1 MNYYDAGV
9 VEGFGEKRFGYLKVE
24 HSDKTL
30 FVSLNRPEKKNAM
43 NPGMM
48 NELAYALAYAH
59 YNPDVWA
66 VALCAEGDVFCAGAD
81 LKAFAGAGADGV
93 VSDIPDPGKE
103 ILLGELFLT
112 VHKPCIA
119 RVHGPVYAGGFLL
132 ICGCHYVVAAEGVS
146 FSLPEVKRGLFPMQV
161 MASLL
166 QVLPPRKAL
175 DLCLRGKA
183 LSAAEAYE
191 IGLATHVCPTE
202 KLDETVQGLLDE
214 LRESSPNAVRL
225 GLSAFDGLRSVPAA
239 DAHAYLKSMLAQ
251 TIASEDFKE
260 GLAAFTE
267 KRKPVWKGK

>member
-9 VEGFGEKRFGYLKVE
+9 LNGFSQKRFGYLKLV

-30 FVSLNRPEKKNAM
+30 YINLNRPEKKNAM

-48 NELAYALAYAH
+48 NELAYAMAYAH
-59 YNPDVWA
+59 HNPDVWA
-66 VALCAEGDVFCAGAD
+66 VVLRAEGDVFCAGAD
-81 LKAFAGAGADGV
+81 LKAFAGAGGDGV

-132 ICGCHYVVAAEGVS
+132 ICGCHYVVAAEGAS

-166 QVLPPRKAL
+166 QILPPRKTL

-183 LSAAEAYE
+183 LTAAEALE
-191 IGLATHVCPTE
+191 IGLATHVCPAD
-202 KLDETVQGLLDE
+202 KLDQTVENLIAE
-214 LRESSPNAVRL
+214 LYESSPNAVRM
-225 GLSAFDGLRSVPAA
+225 GLKAFDGLRSVPAA
-239 DAHAYLKSMLAQ
+239 EAHAYLKSMLGQ

-267 KRKPVWKGK
+267 KRKPVWKGR